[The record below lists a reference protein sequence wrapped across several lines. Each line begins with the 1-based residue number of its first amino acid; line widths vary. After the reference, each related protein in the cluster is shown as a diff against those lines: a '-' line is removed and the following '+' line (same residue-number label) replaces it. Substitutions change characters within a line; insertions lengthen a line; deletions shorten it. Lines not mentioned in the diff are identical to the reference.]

1 MAEYFFELLTEEI
14 PAWMHEAAQATLLQQ
29 LTRLTQDLGE
39 PADDRNPVIVNST
52 PRRLIF
58 FLSRIPLRESDREEE
73 VKGPPA
79 KTAYDA
85 EGNPTRALNG
95 FLKKNNATI
104 DDVIVGSREPGVG
117 NRSDEEETT
126 SDSRPPTTAPRSSGD
141 YIRIRRTI
149 KGRSA
154 GEILQQRVPQIV
166 ESLRWP
172 KMMRWGAGEHSYIRP
187 IHSIVS
193 VLDGEHLPITIF
205 DVPSGTTTRGHHTLA
220 PQTIEVLSYNDY
232 VTRLELGRVVIDAD
246 RRRQVMA
253 ERARILGNEVSGTPS
268 VDASIWSQWQYL
280 TEYPGVVRAEFVR
293 DYLALPEE
301 VLVTVMRVHQKQLPI
316 RTAGGRL
323 TNSFLAVLDND
334 GDPDGN
340 AAYGNSFV
348 TNARFAD
355 AKFFYETDRK
365 RTLESRLDQ
374 LAHLQF
380 QEKLG
385 NYLDK
390 TRRIEQIAA
399 AISDDAE
406 TLAAARLCKTDLV
419 TEMVKELTDLQGNIG
434 GIYAREE
441 GMPENTWQ
449 AIYDHYLPV
458 NLDDALP
465 RTLSGA
471 VISLADKIDTLAG
484 FFRIGARP
492 TGSKDPFAL
501 RRAAQ
506 GVVQILLN
514 RDKRCVTIGID
525 KLIDVAL
532 EAHGVASAPPPAAS
546 AQSQAG
552 EGGVPTHIKE
562 DLLAFFAERV
572 RTLLEASAYGF
583 AYDEI
588 AAAMEAGWASSLTDL
603 VDRITAVKAM
613 RNEPNFLS
621 ILDSA
626 KRIANIT
633 AGQKTSAGIDPSRLE
648 NDVERR
654 LAELASAV
662 GEQIEEMISERD
674 YKRALETF
682 AAIAPELETFFDEVM
697 VMVEDQAVRRNRMS
711 LLRTIGSAVTKIADV
726 TKIVVDRREYRA

>member
-14 PAWMHEAAQATLLQQ
+14 PAWMHTAAQATLLQQ
-29 LTRLTQDLGE
+29 LTKLTQDLGE
-39 PADDRNPVIVNST
+39 PPDDRNPVVVNST
-52 PRRLIF
+52 PRRIIF

-73 VKGPPA
+73 VKGPPVKA
-79 KTAYDA
+79 AYDA
-85 EGNPTRALNG
+85 EGKPTQALNG

-104 DDVIVGSREPGVG
+104 DDVIAG
-117 NRSDEEETT
+117 
-126 SDSRPPTTAPRSSGD
+126 GD
-141 YIRIRRTI
+141 YIRVKRTI

-154 GEILQQRVPQIV
+154 GEILQKRVPQII

-172 KMMRWGAGEHSYIRP
+172 KMMRWGKGEHSYIRP
-187 IHSIVS
+187 IHSVVS

-205 DVPSGTTTRGHHTLA
+205 DISSGATTRGHRTLA
-220 PQTIEVLSYNDY
+220 PQPIEVLSYNDY
-232 VTRLELGRVVIDAD
+232 VTKLELARVVIDAD
-246 RRRQVMA
+246 RRRHVMA
-253 ERARILGNEVSGTPS
+253 ERARVLGQQAGGIPS

-280 TEYPGVVRAEFVR
+280 TEYPGVVRAEFGLE
-293 DYLALPEE
+293 YLSLPDE

-316 RTAGGRL
+316 RTADGQL

-365 RTLESRLDQ
+365 RTLEERLPD
-374 LAHLQF
+374 LERLQF

-385 NYLDK
+385 NYLEK
-390 TRRIEQIAA
+390 TKRIEKIAA
-399 AISDDAE
+399 TISDDAE
-406 TLAAARLCKTDLV
+406 TRTAARLCKADLV
-419 TEMVKELTDLQGNIG
+419 TEMVKEFTDLQGKIG

-441 GMPENTWQ
+441 GMPKPVWQ

-458 NLDDALP
+458 NIDDALP
-465 RTLSGA
+465 QTRSGA
-471 VISLADKIDTLAG
+471 IVSLADKIDTVVG
-484 FFRIGARP
+484 FFLIGARP

-506 GVVQILLN
+506 GIVQILLN
-514 RDKRCVTIGID
+514 RDKRQIGIGID
-525 KLIDVAL
+525 RLITLAIENFKTIGARAFSMTFD
-532 EAHGVASAPPPAAS
+532 SATGIS
-546 AQSQAG
+546 K
-552 EGGVPTHIKE
+552 IKPE
-562 DLLAFFAERV
+562 LVAFFAERV
-572 RTLLEASAYGF
+572 RTILEASAYGF

-588 AAAMEAGWASSLTDL
+588 AAAMEAKWTDSLTDL
-603 VDRITAVKAM
+603 VDRITALKAM

-633 AGQKTSAGIDPSRLE
+633 SGQEAATRVDPSKLE
-648 NDVERR
+648 TDVERR
-654 LAELASAV
+654 LAELVKNV
-662 GEQIEEMISERD
+662 GEQIEELIAERN
-674 YKRALETF
+674 YKLALETF
-682 AAIAPELETFFDEVM
+682 AAMAPELETFFDEVM
-697 VMVEDQAVRRNRMS
+697 VMVEDEGVRRNRMA
-711 LLRTIGSAVTKIADV
+711 LLRTVGNAVMKIADV

>member
-14 PAWMHEAAQATLLQQ
+14 PAWMHDAALGTLLQQ
-29 LTRLTQDLGE
+29 LTKLTHDLGE
-39 PADDRNPVIVNST
+39 PPDDRNPVVVNST
-52 PRRLIF
+52 PRRIIF

-73 VKGPPA
+73 VKGPPVKA
-79 KTAYDA
+79 AYDA
-85 EGNPTRALNG
+85 EGKPTPALLG

-104 DDVIVGSREPGVG
+104 EDVIAG
-117 NRSDEEETT
+117 
-126 SDSRPPTTAPRSSGD
+126 GD
-141 YIRIRRTI
+141 YIRVKRTI
-149 KGRSA
+149 KGRSS
-154 GEILQQRVPQIV
+154 GEILQQRVPQII

-172 KMMRWGAGEHSYIRP
+172 KMMRWGKGEHSYIRP
-187 IHSIVS
+187 VHSVVS
-193 VLDGEHLPITIF
+193 VLDGEHLPIKIF
-205 DVPSGTTTRGHHTLA
+205 DIASGTTTRGHRTLA
-220 PQTIEVLSYNDY
+220 PETIEVLSYNEY
-232 VTRLELGRVVIDAD
+232 VTKLELARVVIDAD
-246 RRRQVMA
+246 RRRHVMA
-253 ERARILGNEVSGTPS
+253 ERSRVLGQQAGGTPS
-268 VDASIWSQWQYL
+268 IDASIWSQWQYL
-280 TEYPGVVRAEFVR
+280 TEYPGVVRAEFGGE
-293 DYLALPEE
+293 YLTLPDE

-316 RTAGGRL
+316 RAADGRL
-323 TNSFLAVLDND
+323 TSSFLAVLDND
-334 GDPDGN
+334 ADPDGN

-385 NYLDK
+385 DYQEK
-390 TRRIEQIAA
+390 TKRIEKIAA
-399 AISDDAE
+399 KISDDAD
-406 TLAAARLCKTDLV
+406 TLTAARLCKTDLV
-419 TEMVKELTDLQGNIG
+419 TEMVKEFTDLQGKIG

-441 GMPENTWQ
+441 GLPQSAWQ

-458 NLDDALP
+458 NIDDALP

-471 VISLADKIDTLAG
+471 IVSLADKIDTLAG
-484 FFRIGARP
+484 FFLIGAKP

-514 RDKRCVTIGID
+514 RDKRSVKIGID
-525 KLIDVAL
+525 KLIDIAL
-532 EAHGVASAPPPAAS
+532 EAQAQPSHSA
-546 AQSQAG
+546 AG
-552 EGGVPTHIKE
+552 QPKD

-572 RTLLEASAYGF
+572 RTILEASAYGF
-583 AYDEI
+583 VYDEI

-603 VDRITAVKAM
+603 VDRITALKAM

-633 AGQKTSAGIDPSRLE
+633 SGQESAARVDPSKLE
-648 NDVERR
+648 SDVERR
-654 LAELASAV
+654 LADLAAHV
-662 GEQIEEMISERD
+662 GEQIEEMIAERN

-682 AAIAPELETFFDEVM
+682 AAMAPELETFFDEVM
-697 VMVEDQAVRRNRMS
+697 VMVEDEAVRRNRMA
-711 LLRTIGSAVTKIADV
+711 LLRTVGNAVMKIADV
-726 TKIVVDRREYRA
+726 TKIVVDRSEYRP

>member
-14 PAWMHEAAQATLLQQ
+14 PAWMHDAAQATLLQQ
-29 LTRLTQDLGE
+29 LTKLTHDLGE
-39 PADDRNPVIVNST
+39 PPDDRNPVIVNST
-52 PRRLIF
+52 PRRIIF

-79 KTAYDA
+79 KAAYDA
-85 EGNPTRALNG
+85 EGKPTQALNG

-104 DDVIVGSREPGVG
+104 DDLIPG
-117 NRSDEEETT
+117 
-126 SDSRPPTTAPRSSGD
+126 GD
-141 YIRIRRTI
+141 YIRVKRTI

-154 GEILQQRVPQIV
+154 GEILQERVPQII

-172 KMMRWGAGEHSYIRP
+172 KMMRWGKGEHSYIRP

-205 DVPSGTTTRGHHTLA
+205 DIPSGTTTRGHRTLA
-220 PQTIEVLSYNDY
+220 PQPIEVLSYNDY
-232 VTRLELGRVVIDAD
+232 VTHLELARVVIDAE
-246 RRRQVMA
+246 RRRHVMA
-253 ERARILGNEVSGTPS
+253 ERARVLGQQAGGTPS

-280 TEYPGVVRAEFVR
+280 TEYPGVVRAEFGR
-293 DYLALPEE
+293 EYLSLPDE

-316 RTAGGRL
+316 RTADGRL
-323 TNSFLAVLDND
+323 TSSFLAVLDND

-340 AAYGNSFV
+340 AAYGNTFV

-365 RTLESRLDQ
+365 RTLESRLEQ
-374 LAHLQF
+374 LEHLQF

-390 TRRIEQIAA
+390 TRRIEKIAA
-399 AISDDAE
+399 AISDDAD
-406 TLAAARLCKTDLV
+406 TLLAARLCKTDLP
-419 TEMVKELTDLQGNIG
+419 TEMVKEFTDLQGKIG

-441 GMPENTWQ
+441 GLPDNAWQ

-458 NLDDALP
+458 NIDDALP
-465 RTLSGA
+465 RTLSGTI
-471 VISLADKIDTLAG
+471 VSLADKIDTLAG
-484 FFRIGARP
+484 FFRIGAKP

-514 RDKRCVTIGID
+514 RDKRSVKIGID
-525 KLIDVAL
+525 KLIDIAL
-532 EAHGVASAPPPAAS
+532 AAHQQPSNPATQ
-546 AQSQAG
+546 QS
-552 EGGVPTHIKE
+552 KD
-562 DLLAFFAERV
+562 DLLAFFAERA
-572 RTLLEASAYGF
+572 RTILEASAWGF

-603 VDRITAVKAM
+603 VDRISALKAM

-633 AGQKTSAGIDPSRLE
+633 SGQESAARVDLAKLE
-648 NDVERR
+648 NDTERR
-654 LAELASAV
+654 LAEIVPLMSD
-662 GEQIEEMISERD
+662 QIDEMIGERN
-674 YKRALETF
+674 YKMALETF
-682 AAIAPELETFFDEVM
+682 AAMAPELEKFFDEVM
-697 VMVEDQAVRRNRMS
+697 VMVEDEGVRRNRMA
-711 LLRTIGSAVTKIADV
+711 LLRSVGNAVMKIADV